1 MPPGKQIERAVK
13 SPVVEAPQMT
23 ALGALRALT
32 SLSSMATKSVA
43 LRHSTA
49 RFSPIAIRTK
59 AGDATGMLIRP
70 VIANAVLGSVLVAEI
85 VGAAIKLA
93 GG

>member
-1 MPPGKQIERAVK
+1 MEDPN
-13 SPVVEAPQMT
+13 
-23 ALGALRALT
+23 
-32 SLSSMATKSVA
+32 

-49 RFSPIAIRTK
+49 RFPPIEICPKT
-59 AGDATGMLIRP
+59 DDPTGMLIRP